1 MASLKKNLCTH
12 IAIPPSSVRA
22 KLHMCWAC
30 VSDLPWHHG
39 GTARS
44 GAVSVI
50 SPWTQSF
57 SSCWKKNA
65 WAISREEAHSVMQVY
80 IEQLLYQRSWKNNFF
95 KHHCTISYF
104 LSKSS
109 TYFSYKKVDNV
120 LTLYIAYKHT
130 QKKPGG
136 LTPEPG
142 IPNLL
147 CWILILK
154 LWFKVS
160 SNKNYAPAKAGNKIL
175 ALPFLS
181 CSPWLQA
188 YLLCHKETHNRMR
201 SNNKWKQYISPI
213 LLLPK
218 TTLTSNF
225 SP

>member
-1 MASLKKNLCTH
+1 MASLKKCLCTH
-12 IAIPPSSVRA
+12 LAIPPSSVRA

-109 TYFSYKKVDNV
+109 TYFSYKKSGQCVNS
-120 LTLYIAYKHT
+120 LYCLHCTHT
-130 QKKPGG
+130 KKNGG
-136 LTPEPG
+136 LTPELH
-142 IPNLL
+142 IPNLS
-147 CWILILK
+147 CCILILK
-154 LWFKVS
+154 L
-160 SNKNYAPAKAGNKIL
+160 
-175 ALPFLS
+175 
-181 CSPWLQA
+181 
-188 YLLCHKETHNRMR
+188 
-201 SNNKWKQYISPI
+201 
-213 LLLPK
+213 
-218 TTLTSNF
+218 
-225 SP
+225 